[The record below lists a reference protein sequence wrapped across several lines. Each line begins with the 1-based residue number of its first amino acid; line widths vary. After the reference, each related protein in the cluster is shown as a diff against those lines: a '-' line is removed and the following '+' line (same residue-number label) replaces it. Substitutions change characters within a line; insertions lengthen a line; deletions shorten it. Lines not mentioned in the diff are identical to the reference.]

1 MRAGSYLVGW
11 VDLLVVILLVVG
23 VLRGRKRGMSEEL
36 LDVIKWSLSVLVAG
50 LLYEPSGRWLSQMS
64 VFSLLSSYVFAYVF
78 IAVLIFSTFALI
90 RNRVGDK
97 LIGSDVFGRSEYY
110 LGMVAGGYRY
120 VCVMLVAMAFLNARY
135 YTPAEVAA
143 ANKYQDWNF
152 GTTIF
157 PTPADLQ
164 REVFD
169 NSLCGRMT
177 QDYLNVILIHP
188 TARDDKNVGGEGS
201 IRRQR
206 ERTISDIMDKR

>member
-1 MRAGSYLVGW
+1 MHAGSYLVGW
-11 VDLLVVILLVVG
+11 VDLLVVLLLVVG

-36 LDVIKWSLSVLVAG
+36 LDVIKWSLIVLVAG

-64 VFSLLSSYVFAYVF
+64 VFSLLSSYIFAYVS

-90 RNRVGDK
+90 RNRIGEK
-97 LIGSDVFGRSEYY
+97 LIGSDVFGSAEYY

-120 VCVMLVAMAFLNARY
+120 LCVMLVAMAFLNARY
-135 YTPAEVAA
+135 YSPTDLEAA
-143 ANKYQDWNF
+143 RKYQDWNF

-169 NSLCGRMT
+169 NSLCGHLT

-188 TARDDKNVGGEGS
+188 TARDDKNIGGEGS

-206 ERTISDIMDKR
+206 ERTINDIMEKR